1 MTTLAE
7 PHPHEIE
14 RSLFEVDHVA
24 EAFDQID
31 RARESDRFDV
41 IHDHCGFTALAM
53 ANRIDT
59 PLVHTLHG
67 PFTAD
72 TAAFYAHHGHK
83 GTLVGISRAQ
93 LASRRAS

>member
-1 MTTLAE
+1 
-7 PHPHEIE
+7 
-14 RSLFEVDHVA
+14 
-24 EAFDQID
+24 
-31 RARESDRFDV
+31 
-41 IHDHCGFTALAM
+41 M

-83 GTLVGISRAQ
+83 GTLVGISHAQ
-93 LASRRAS
+93 LASAPPRLEPLGPIPTRSI